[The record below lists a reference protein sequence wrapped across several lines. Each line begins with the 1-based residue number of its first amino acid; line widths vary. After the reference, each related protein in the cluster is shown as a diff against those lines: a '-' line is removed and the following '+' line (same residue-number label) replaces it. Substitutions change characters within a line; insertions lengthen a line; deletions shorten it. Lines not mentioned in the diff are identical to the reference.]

1 MKEIL
6 EHTEAGAAVVTDV
19 FTERQKSL
27 FYSRGQRAIAKREPG
42 FGDCR
47 EGQRP
52 AVHGVSSLMPRCLRH
67 GL

>member
-19 FTERQKSL
+19 FSEMQKSL
-27 FYSRGQRAIAKREPG
+27 FYSRGQRTKAKREPG

-47 EGQRP
+47 EVKDPPFTAFQ
-52 AVHGVSSLMPRCLRH
+52 V
-67 GL
+67 